1 MKKLIC
7 KIAATSLAFVAT
19 ILAIVGI
26 ALLKTNEIKIALN
39 LNAITIIAAL
49 ALLCVGFLLV
59 TLLKKDNKMFLLIS
73 MIILLV
79 GVNLFSTILTSIFS
93 TTEETTTNPSL
104 ISILEIALLI
114 VAYVFALKD
123 KKWGSIVVIVIL
135 ALNLVTLYTSFISLN
150 ASIANLEA
158 ETTYISNTTQKLIS
172 SYKGMEML
180 ILAIELGFVSQIT
193 YFCTNLINEDT
204 KTKEDSKQETIEEN
218 KTEE

>member
-26 ALLKTNEIKIALN
+26 ALLKTKEIKIALN
-39 LNAITIIAAL
+39 LNAITIVAAL

-59 TLLKKDNKMFLLIS
+59 TLLKKENKMFLLIS

-79 GVNLFSTILTSIFS
+79 GVNLFSTILTGIFS
-93 TTEETTTNPSL
+93 TIEETTTNPSL
-104 ISILEIALLI
+104 ISILEIALLV

-135 ALNLVTLYTSFISLN
+135 TLNLITLYTSFV
-150 ASIANLEA
+150 SINTALANLEA
-158 ETTYISNTTQKLIS
+158 ETTYISNTTQHLIS

-193 YFCTNLINEDT
+193 YFCTNLINED
-204 KTKEDSKQETIEEN
+204 SKQEAIEEN

>member
-7 KIAATSLAFVAT
+7 KIAAISLAFVAT

-26 ALLKTNEIKIALN
+26 ALLKTKEIKMALN

-104 ISILEIALLI
+104 ISILEIALLV

-135 ALNLVTLYTSFISLN
+135 TLNLVTLYTSFVSIN
-150 ASIANLEA
+150 AALVNLEA

-172 SYKGMEML
+172 SYKGIEML
-180 ILAIELGFVSQIT
+180 IIAIELGFASQIT
-193 YFCTNLINEDT
+193 YFCINLINED
-204 KTKEDSKQETIEEN
+204 SKQEAVEEN
-218 KTEE
+218 KSEE

>member
-1 MKKLIC
+1 MKKLIY
-7 KIAATSLAFVAT
+7 KIVATSLAFVAT

-26 ALLKTNEIKIALN
+26 ALLKTKEIKMALN

-104 ISILEIALLI
+104 ISILEIALLV

-135 ALNLVTLYTSFISLN
+135 TLNLVTLYTSFVSIN
-150 ASIANLEA
+150 AALVNLEA

-172 SYKGMEML
+172 SYKGIEML
-180 ILAIELGFVSQIT
+180 IIAIELGFASQIT
-193 YFCTNLINEDT
+193 YFCINLINED
-204 KTKEDSKQETIEEN
+204 SKQEAVEEN
-218 KTEE
+218 KSEE

>member
-26 ALLKTNEIKIALN
+26 ALLKTKEIKIALN
-39 LNAITIIAAL
+39 LNAITIVAAL

-79 GVNLFSTILTSIFS
+79 GVNLFSTILTGIFS

-104 ISILEIALLI
+104 ISILEIALLV

-135 ALNLVTLYTSFISLN
+135 TLNLITLYTSFV
-150 ASIANLEA
+150 SINTALANLEA
-158 ETTYISNTTQKLIS
+158 ETTYISNTTKHLIS

-193 YFCTNLINEDT
+193 YFCTNLINED
-204 KTKEDSKQETIEEN
+204 SKQEAVEEN

>member
-1 MKKLIC
+1 MKKLIY

-26 ALLKTNEIKIALN
+26 ALLKTKEIKMALN

-73 MIILLV
+73 TIILLV

-104 ISILEIALLI
+104 ISILEIALLV

-135 ALNLVTLYTSFISLN
+135 TLNLVTLYTSFVSIN
-150 ASIANLEA
+150 AALVNLEA

-172 SYKGMEML
+172 SYKGIEML
-180 ILAIELGFVSQIT
+180 IIAIELGFASQIT
-193 YFCTNLINEDT
+193 YFCINLINED
-204 KTKEDSKQETIEEN
+204 SKQEAVEEN
-218 KTEE
+218 KSEE

>member
-26 ALLKTNEIKIALN
+26 ALLKTKEIKMALN

-104 ISILEIALLI
+104 ISILEIALLV

-135 ALNLVTLYTSFISLN
+135 TLNLVTLYTSFVSIN
-150 ASIANLEA
+150 AALVNLEA

-172 SYKGMEML
+172 SYKGIEML
-180 ILAIELGFVSQIT
+180 IIAIELGFASQIT
-193 YFCTNLINEDT
+193 YFCINLINED
-204 KTKEDSKQETIEEN
+204 SKQEAVEEN
-218 KTEE
+218 KSEE

>member
-1 MKKLIC
+1 MNKLIY

-26 ALLKTNEIKIALN
+26 ALLKTKEIKMALN

-104 ISILEIALLI
+104 ISILEIALLV

-135 ALNLVTLYTSFISLN
+135 TLNLVTLYTSFVSIN
-150 ASIANLEA
+150 AALVNLEA

-172 SYKGMEML
+172 SYKGIEML
-180 ILAIELGFVSQIT
+180 IIAIELGFASQIT
-193 YFCTNLINEDT
+193 YFCINLINED
-204 KTKEDSKQETIEEN
+204 SKQEAVEEN
-218 KTEE
+218 KSEE

>member
-7 KIAATSLAFVAT
+7 KIAAISLAFVAT

-26 ALLKTNEIKIALN
+26 ALLKTKEIKIALN
-39 LNAITIIAAL
+39 LNAITIVAAL

-79 GVNLFSTILTSIFS
+79 GVNLFSTILTGIFS

-104 ISILEIALLI
+104 ISILEIALLV

-135 ALNLVTLYTSFISLN
+135 TLNLITLYTSFV
-150 ASIANLEA
+150 SINTALANLEA
-158 ETTYISNTTQKLIS
+158 ETTYISNTTQHLIS

-193 YFCTNLINEDT
+193 YFCINLINED
-204 KTKEDSKQETIEEN
+204 SKQEAVEEN
-218 KTEE
+218 KSEE

>member
-1 MKKLIC
+1 MKKLIY

-26 ALLKTNEIKIALN
+26 ALLKTKEIKMALN
-39 LNAITIIAAL
+39 LNVITIIVAL

-104 ISILEIALLI
+104 ISILEIALLV

-135 ALNLVTLYTSFISLN
+135 TLNLVTLYTSFVSIN
-150 ASIANLEA
+150 AALVNLEA

-172 SYKGMEML
+172 SYKGIEML
-180 ILAIELGFVSQIT
+180 IIAIELGFASQIT
-193 YFCTNLINEDT
+193 YFCINLINED
-204 KTKEDSKQETIEEN
+204 SKQEAVEEN
-218 KTEE
+218 KSEE

>member
-1 MKKLIC
+1 MKKLIY
-7 KIAATSLAFVAT
+7 KVAATSLVFVAT

-26 ALLKTNEIKIALN
+26 ALLKTKEIKMALN

-79 GVNLFSTILTSIFS
+79 
-93 TTEETTTNPSL
+93 
-104 ISILEIALLI
+104 

-135 ALNLVTLYTSFISLN
+135 TLNLVTLYTSFVSIN
-150 ASIANLEA
+150 AALVNLEA

-172 SYKGMEML
+172 SYKGIEML
-180 ILAIELGFVSQIT
+180 IIAIELGFASQIT
-193 YFCTNLINEDT
+193 YFCINLINED
-204 KTKEDSKQETIEEN
+204 SKQEAVEEN
-218 KTEE
+218 KSEE

>member
-1 MKKLIC
+1 MKKLIY

-26 ALLKTNEIKIALN
+26 ALLKTKEIKMALN

-104 ISILEIALLI
+104 ISILEIALLV

-135 ALNLVTLYTSFISLN
+135 TLNLVTLYTSFVSIN
-150 ASIANLEA
+150 AALVNLEA

-172 SYKGMEML
+172 SYKGIEML
-180 ILAIELGFVSQIT
+180 IIAIELGFASQIT
-193 YFCTNLINEDT
+193 YFCINLINED
-204 KTKEDSKQETIEEN
+204 SKQEAVEEN
-218 KTEE
+218 KSEE

>member
-1 MKKLIC
+1 MKKLIY

-26 ALLKTNEIKIALN
+26 ALLKTKEIKMALN

-49 ALLCVGFLLV
+49 TLLCVGFLLV

-104 ISILEIALLI
+104 ISILEIALLV

-135 ALNLVTLYTSFISLN
+135 TLNLVTLYTSFVSIN
-150 ASIANLEA
+150 AALVNLEA

-172 SYKGMEML
+172 SYKGIEML
-180 ILAIELGFVSQIT
+180 IIAIELGFASQIT
-193 YFCTNLINEDT
+193 YFCINLINED
-204 KTKEDSKQETIEEN
+204 SKQEAVEEN
-218 KTEE
+218 KSEE